1 MKSKIHILKNE
12 RRVSM
17 RIDIYFD
24 EFIKSF
30 SPKYDKD
37 LRKTAKTL
45 LKGNKEYCL
54 PQRPGFE
61 ESEYLGDN
69 IRDSVKMLPRGK
81 DSAIKVYKRL
91 VAFLRKKGI
100 DISVSFPPIPI
111 DSSFERQM
119 FIAKYLQGE
128 DAQIGDLER
137 KLWVSNRTIDQD
149 LQRLYRGSED
159 PIQVCGRPF
168 FIPDSNRVKGRI
180 RSASTAHPLF
190 LTENLTQ
197 VIIMLKGLRIMAE
210 TPLYTSYAE
219 ASAADIWQ
227 QLSDYAKK
235 RIHFVLSELLPDDL
249 EWYENLEKKNESF
262 FSERQCS
269 VNGNVLL
276 DCLKNEKT
284 FFIEYR
290 EDDGRTVFYRDCR
303 IQPQSFRPDLDSL
316 SVECSEGAKALA
328 FSRVLRSAY
337 SIEEL
342 LAD

>member
-1 MKSKIHILKNE
+1 
-12 RRVSM
+12 M

-128 DAQIGDLER
+128 DAQTGDLER

-197 VIIMLKGLRIMAE
+197 VIIMLKGLRMPRQAQRIFGSSCPTMQRSASILCLVSCCRMIWNGMK
-210 TPLYTSYAE
+210 TWKRRMRVSIRNV
-219 ASAADIWQ
+219 SAA
-227 QLSDYAKK
+227 
-235 RIHFVLSELLPDDL
+235 
-249 EWYENLEKKNESF
+249 
-262 FSERQCS
+262 
-269 VNGNVLL
+269 
-276 DCLKNEKT
+276 
-284 FFIEYR
+284 
-290 EDDGRTVFYRDCR
+290 
-303 IQPQSFRPDLDSL
+303 
-316 SVECSEGAKALA
+316 
-328 FSRVLRSAY
+328 
-337 SIEEL
+337 
-342 LAD
+342 